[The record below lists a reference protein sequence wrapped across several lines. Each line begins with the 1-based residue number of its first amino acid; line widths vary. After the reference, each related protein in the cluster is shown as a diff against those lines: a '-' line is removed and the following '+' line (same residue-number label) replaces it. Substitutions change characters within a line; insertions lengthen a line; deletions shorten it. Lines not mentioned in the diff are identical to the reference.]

1 MNEEKIRTYIRS
13 ILGEVSDGLLTEKEK
28 KKSKIQ
34 PGEIGL
40 SVGRGAFTKVVADAG
55 ALAKENPKQLMKN
68 LQIDAGG
75 QGLDGVVK
83 ILRQAFQG
91 TDVMD
96 AAYGGMSKVT
106 SGNRTGVEIS
116 MGELNARNGAKF
128 LHHTLMGAQSAGILS
143 SNEPLQIQVV
153 GDGVVIHT
161 GEFKGDWE

>member
-1 MNEEKIRTYIRS
+1 MNEEKIRGYIRS
-13 ILGEVSDGLLTEKEK
+13 ILNEASDGLLSEK
-28 KKSKIQ
+28 KKMSKIQ

-68 LQIDAGG
+68 LQIDTGG

-83 ILRQAFQG
+83 ILRQAFNG

-96 AAYGGMSKVT
+96 SAYGGLSKVT
-106 SGNRTGVEIS
+106 SGNRTGIEVS

-128 LHHTLMGAQSAGILS
+128 LHHTLKGAQSAGLLS

-153 GDGVVIHT
+153 GDGVVIHN
-161 GEFKGDWE
+161 GEHKGDWE